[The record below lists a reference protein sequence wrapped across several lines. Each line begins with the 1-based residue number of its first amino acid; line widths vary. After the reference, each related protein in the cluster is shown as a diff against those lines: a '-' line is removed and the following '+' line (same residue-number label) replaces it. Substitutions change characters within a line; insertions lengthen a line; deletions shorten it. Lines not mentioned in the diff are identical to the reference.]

1 MNLRAQLP
9 EQLNKI
15 WQKFTKVQKA
25 TILVTIVLFLM
36 IILGLVFL
44 KQPKMEVLYSGLSPE
59 NASALTAK
67 LKESKIP
74 YQLVDEGK
82 TILVRAEDKYQLRL
96 DMAGE
101 VNLKGVV
108 GFESF
113 NETRFGE
120 TDTDKRVKYLI
131 ALQGELTRTIE
142 NLSAVESAKVHI
154 VLPEKSLFVRDEKDT
169 TASVLLRLKPYAS
182 LEPEQ
187 VKSIMAFVS
196 HSVEGLKSE
205 NVTVMDVHGN

>member
-182 LEPEQ
+182 LEPE
-187 VKSIMAFVS
+187 
-196 HSVEGLKSE
+196 
-205 NVTVMDVHGN
+205 